1 MRLLLFILLNLLTL
15 TSYSQTTCFGTDQV
29 PMFDVIK
36 LQEKSSQIPLHKFH
50 NKLNPNPQSV
60 VKSVRLEKYSM
71 NQGASE
77 DINVNYFKNSENE
90 DVSRYQ
96 YSNKTFYRVRNL
108 KNNCTAVYE
117 LDSSLQELSLLASM
131 PASSSDGFFVG
142 GSEVSDY
149 QDPSLAGAHGKQTEP
164 CKTIKDGIKMFSVMT
179 KTCGRV
185 KFCEMESI
193 CQNSLQ
199 TEKHFCR
206 APENQCPDLEAC
218 KSDKSFAEIYKD
230 FEQGTFRKE
239 NVPQTSAQ

>member
-1 MRLLLFILLNLLTL
+1 ML
-15 TSYSQTTCFGTDQV
+15 
-29 PMFDVIK
+29 DVID
-36 LQEKSSQIPLHKFH
+36 LQEKNSQIPLHKFQE
-50 NKLNPNPQSV
+50 KISPSSQSA
-60 VKSVRLEKYSM
+60 VKSVKLEKYSM
-71 NQGASE
+71 NQGAPE

-96 YSNKTFYRVRNL
+96 YLNKTFYRVRNL
-108 KNNCTAVYE
+108 KNGCTAVYE
-117 LDSSLQELSLLASM
+117 LNSSLQELSLLASM

-149 QDPSLAGAHGKQTEP
+149 QDPSLAGAHGKKTEP
-164 CKTIKDGIKMFSVMT
+164 CKTIKDGIKMFSVMS
-179 KTCGRV
+179 KSCSRV

-206 APENQCPDLEAC
+206 ALENQCPDLEAC

-239 NVPQTSAQ
+239 NPPQTSAQ